1 MQAVSS
7 APRFQLGS
15 LGKNLLFRSMN
26 SIIDLIFLNDVLTQR
41 QRYEDSD
48 ADYNHHY
55 IYNTNTFELTT

>member
-1 MQAVSS
+1 MVTCQSRDNYNRRTTDV
-7 APRFQLGS
+7 
-15 LGKNLLFRSMN
+15 
-26 SIIDLIFLNDVLTQR
+26 LIFLNDVLTQR